1 MKGPTVKNFKNM
13 AVSGPSPVLPAERM
27 FKRRTFY
34 RLTDRLYRAPSLPEV
49 YDATL
54 DAIVE
59 LLGCGKASILRF
71 DKTGAMR
78 FVAWKGLSDA
88 YRTAVDGHSPWRVGE
103 RDPEPIFVPD
113 IARSHEAKDLMSVLL
128 QEGIRALAFIP
139 VTLNRVAV
147 GKFMIYHDAPHEF
160 DEEERE
166 IALILA
172 RQLSFGIERHA
183 ADLVAGRLM
192 ALVGS
197 SDDAIVAK
205 DLDGIIQGWNGG
217 AERLFGYDADEVMGK
232 SVTILIPE
240 DRLDEEATILGRIRK
255 GERVDH
261 YETVRRRKD
270 GGLVHVSLSISPI
283 IDAYGNILGA
293 SKIARDITER
303 HRAQERQQLLLR
315 EMNHRVKNLFAVT
328 SSIINLNAR
337 SAASAADL
345 AASVTNR
352 LNALSRAHSLTMAGN
367 EVSETTDDSGAT
379 LHSLAQA
386 ILVPYDQGEN
396 SRISIS
402 GADMIVAAKSIT
414 PLALLLHEFATNA
427 AKYGS
432 LSNEAGHV
440 EITFALDHRQVEIVW
455 REISGPQPPVS
466 GDKGFGSR
474 LVEASA
480 IQLGGRVEHL
490 WDADGLLIRLE
501 LSRPLLETGMPAND

>member
-1 MKGPTVKNFKNM
+1 MKGRAVKKFRNM
-13 AVSGPSPVLPAERM
+13 AVSGQSPELPAERM
-27 FKRRTFY
+27 FKRRIFY

-59 LLGCGKASILRF
+59 LLGCARASILRF

-78 FVAWKGLSDA
+78 FVAWKGLSEA
-88 YRTAVDGHSPWRVGE
+88 YRQAVDGHSPWRMGE

-113 IARSHEAKDLMSVLL
+113 IAQSDYAKDLMSALRR
-128 QEGIRALAFIP
+128 EGIGALAFIP
-139 VTLNRVAV
+139 VTLNHATV

-172 RQLSFGIERHA
+172 RQLSFSIERHA
-183 ADLVAGRLM
+183 ADLAAGRLM
-192 ALVGS
+192 ALIES

-205 DLDGIIQGWNGG
+205 DLDGIIQGWNRG
-217 AERLFGYDADEVMGK
+217 AERLFGYGADEVVGK
-232 SVTILIPE
+232 PVTILIPE
-240 DRLDEEATILGRIRK
+240 DRLEEEASILGRIRK
-255 GERVDH
+255 GKRVDH

-270 GGLVHVSLSISPI
+270 GGLVHVSLTVSPI
-283 IDAYGNILGA
+283 IDAAGNILGA

-303 HRAQERQQLLLR
+303 HRAQERQHLLLR

-352 LNALSRAHSLTMAGN
+352 LNALSRAHSLTMVVN
-367 EVSETTDDSGAT
+367 EAAEVADDSGAT
-379 LHSLAQA
+379 LHDLAHA
-386 ILVPYDQGEN
+386 ILVPYDQGDR

-402 GADMIVAAKSIT
+402 GADLTVAAKSIT

-432 LSNEAGHV
+432 LSNETGRVDIAFTLDDRKV
-440 EITFALDHRQVEIVW
+440 EIAW
-455 REISGPQPPVS
+455 RETNGPSPVT
-466 GDKGFGSR
+466 GGEKGFGSR
-474 LVEASA
+474 LVEAST
-480 IQLGGRVEHL
+480 IQLGGRVDQY

-501 LSRPLLETGMPAND
+501 LSRPLLETGIPAND